1 MQDVAISVKNLN
13 KVYPI
18 YENSRERYM
27 DFFLPGSYGK
37 RFCAL
42 HDISFQLEKGH
53 SLGLLGMNGSGKSTL
68 ANIIAGATSATS
80 GSVETIGSISMS
92 SISGGLNLYLT
103 GMENIT
109 QRCLLLG
116 LNHKQIK
123 ELSDGIVEFSE
134 LGSFINQ
141 PAKTYSSGM
150 RSKLSFAI
158 SVNVDPDILVIDEAL
173 SVGDPTF
180 TEKCL
185 KKMRAFQESGKT
197 IIFVSHAASQ
207 VRDFCDQALWLE
219 GGKMR
224 QFGECREVGRK
235 YAEFIREFNAMT
247 PEEQKTYKNK
257 IRNEQFEVS
266 I

>member
-1 MQDVAISVKNLN
+1 MQDIAISVRNLK

-18 YENSRERYM
+18 YENNRERYM
-27 DFFLPGSYGK
+27 DFFLPGEYGK
-37 RFCAL
+37 RFCAIR
-42 HDISFQLEKGH
+42 DVSFDLEKGH

-68 ANIIAGATSATS
+68 ANIIAGASSATS
-80 GSVETIGSISMS
+80 GTVETVGSISMS
-92 SISGGLNLYLT
+92 SIAGGINANLT
-103 GMENIT
+103 GMENII
-109 QRCLLLG
+109 QKCLLLG
-116 LNHKQIK
+116 LSYKQIK
-123 ELSDGIVEFSE
+123 ELSDEIIDFSE

-185 KKMRAFQESGKT
+185 KKMRSFQTNGKT

-219 GGKMR
+219 GGKLR
-224 QFGECREVGRK
+224 RFGDCREVGRE
-235 YAEFIREFNAMT
+235 YAAFIREFNAMT
-247 PEEQKTYKNK
+247 ASEQKKYKEA
-257 IRNEQFEVS
+257 IRNEQFEVR
-266 I
+266 